1 MAEDLMAGMK
11 QDQAPIAQAP
21 AARDDVPQ
29 GADFKPGD
37 KPKDLTIGSEKYLI
51 RKTADNHLF
60 RLL

>member
-1 MAEDLMAGMK
+1 MAGMK

-37 KPKDLTIGSEKYLI
+37 KPKDDAHPVFPDYASI
-51 RKTADNHLF
+51 
-60 RLL
+60 